1 MEDKISVI
9 IPCHNVEGLL
19 NKCYQSLVRQ
29 TFGFERLEIILV
41 YDQSDDMTL
50 SEMEVLKQRYPKQTV
65 LISGDEKRQ
74 GPSITRNKGLEA
86 ASSEYIAYVDADD
99 ICDLHMLEQLY
110 FALKEYDCDYAE
122 CGYRLFSKESE
133 LSPLEATSKFSF
145 YDLTVINQK
154 KELMLRAA
162 NKTAVW
168 GRLFKK
174 AFLTDNQIDFLD
186 SMYGEDVYHTALSV
200 IYAKRY
206 CVTEQPLYSYY
217 RNEQGIVFSAYNS
230 MKMRHSRMVIE
241 RLLGELRERCIYDT
255 LMAKYGKE
263 FEFFCIC
270 KLFYDPVFRIIHETL
285 QQDVALED
293 IMFFKDAVTD
303 IFPSAGKN
311 PYIEQCSGEIKAI
324 FELLNE

>member
-50 SEMEVLKQRYPKQTV
+50 SEMKVLKQRYPKQTV

-110 FALKEYDCDYAE
+110 FALKGYDCDYAE

-174 AFLTDNQIDFLD
+174 VFL
-186 SMYGEDVYHTALSV
+186 
-200 IYAKRY
+200 R
-206 CVTEQPLYSYY
+206 
-217 RNEQGIVFSAYNS
+217 R
-230 MKMRHSRMVIE
+230 
-241 RLLGELRERCIYDT
+241 
-255 LMAKYGKE
+255 
-263 FEFFCIC
+263 
-270 KLFYDPVFRIIHETL
+270 
-285 QQDVALED
+285 
-293 IMFFKDAVTD
+293 
-303 IFPSAGKN
+303 
-311 PYIEQCSGEIKAI
+311 
-324 FELLNE
+324 